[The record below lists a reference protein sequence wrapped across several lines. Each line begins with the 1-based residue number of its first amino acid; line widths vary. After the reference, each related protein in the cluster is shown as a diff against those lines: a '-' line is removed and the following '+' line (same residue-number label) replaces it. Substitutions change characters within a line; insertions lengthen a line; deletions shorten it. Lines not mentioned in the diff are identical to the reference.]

1 MEKGEARFIGKLVK
15 ELCEG
20 PSLNRS
26 LETLASLS
34 RGFDLLHTR
43 IEQVCV
49 LEPRATK
56 RDIATSKRPVCN
68 LLLSINMIQW
78 RVLFP

>member
-1 MEKGEARFIGKLVK
+1 VK

-20 PSLNRS
+20 LSLNRS

-49 LEPRATK
+49 LEPRAIK
-56 RDIATSKRPVCN
+56 RKIVKSRSEAGAIETLDA
-68 LLLSINMIQW
+68 
-78 RVLFP
+78 

>member
-1 MEKGEARFIGKLVK
+1 MK

-20 PSLNRS
+20 LRLNMS

-34 RGFDLLHTR
+34 RGVDLLHAR

-49 LEPRATK
+49 LELRAIERK
-56 RDIATSKRPVCN
+56 LATSRRSGCN

-78 RVLFP
+78 HVPFP

>member
-1 MEKGEARFIGKLVK
+1 VK

-20 PSLNRS
+20 LSLNKS

-34 RGFDLLHTR
+34 RGFDLLHAR

-49 LEPRATK
+49 LEPRATE
-56 RDIATSKRPVCN
+56 RNLATSRRSGCN

-78 RVLFP
+78 HVPFP

>member
-1 MEKGEARFIGKLVK
+1 VK

-20 PSLNRS
+20 LSLNSS

-34 RGFDLLHTR
+34 RGFDLLHER

-49 LEPRATK
+49 LEPRAIERK
-56 RDIATSKRPVCN
+56 LAKSRLSGCN
-68 LLLSINMIQW
+68 IYFQLI
-78 RVLFP
+78 

>member
-1 MEKGEARFIGKLVK
+1 VE

-20 PSLNRS
+20 LSLNRS

-34 RGFDLLHTR
+34 RGFDILHIR

-49 LEPRATK
+49 LEPRAIERK
-56 RDIATSKRPVCN
+56 LATSR
-68 LLLSINMIQW
+68 
-78 RVLFP
+78 

>member
-1 MEKGEARFIGKLVK
+1 VK

-20 PSLNRS
+20 LSLNSS

-49 LEPRATK
+49 LEPRAIERK
-56 RDIATSKRPVCN
+56 LATSRRSGCN
-68 LLLSINMIQW
+68 LYFQSI
-78 RVLFP
+78 

>member
-1 MEKGEARFIGKLVK
+1 VK

-20 PSLNRS
+20 LSLNNS

-43 IEQVCV
+43 IEKVCV
-49 LEPRATK
+49 LEPRA
-56 RDIATSKRPVCN
+56 IESNLVTSRRSGCN
-68 LLLSINMIQW
+68 LYFRSI
-78 RVLFP
+78 

>member
-1 MEKGEARFIGKLVK
+1 VK

-20 PSLNRS
+20 LSLNSS

-34 RGFDLLHTR
+34 RGFDLLHAR

-49 LEPRATK
+49 LEPRAIE
-56 RDIATSKRPVCN
+56 RNLVTSRRSSCN
-68 LLLSINMIQW
+68 LYFQLI
-78 RVLFP
+78 

>member
-1 MEKGEARFIGKLVK
+1 MK

-20 PSLNRS
+20 LSLNS
-26 LETLASLS
+26 DFETLASLS

-49 LEPRATK
+49 LDPRATERK
-56 RDIATSKRPVCN
+56 LVTSRQSGCN

-78 RVLFP
+78 HVLFP

>member
-1 MEKGEARFIGKLVK
+1 VK

-20 PSLNRS
+20 LSLNRS

-49 LEPRATK
+49 LEPRSIERK
-56 RDIATSKRPVCN
+56 LATSRRLDCN
-68 LLLSINMIQW
+68 LYFQSI
-78 RVLFP
+78 

>member
-1 MEKGEARFIGKLVK
+1 VK

-20 PSLNRS
+20 LSLNKS

-34 RGFDLLHTR
+34 RGFDLLHAR

-49 LEPRATK
+49 LEPRATE
-56 RDIATSKRPVCN
+56 RDLATSRQLGCN

-78 RVLFP
+78 HVPFP